1 MAVVCGSLLACA
13 NFVKLLVVDRWLMG
27 NPDVTILV
35 ALVICLTLVCTVFC
49 AKVVGC
55 MLPLLAEKV
64 GLDPAVMASPFIST
78 IVDVLSLLIYFQ
90 FASLLLHL

>member
-1 MAVVCGSLLACA
+1 MVCGVILACA
-13 NFVKLLVVDRWLMG
+13 NFLKLLVVDRWLMG
-27 NPDVTILV
+27 NEDVTLVV

-55 MLPLLAEKV
+55 VLPLLAEKI
-64 GLDPAVMASPFIST
+64 GLDPAVMASPFITT

-90 FASLLLHL
+90 FATLLLGL